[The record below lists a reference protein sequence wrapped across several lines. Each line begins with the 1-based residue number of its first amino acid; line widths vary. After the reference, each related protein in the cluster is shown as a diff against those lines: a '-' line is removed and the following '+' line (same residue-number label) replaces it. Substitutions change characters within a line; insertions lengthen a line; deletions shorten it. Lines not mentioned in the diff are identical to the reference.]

1 MLVGN
6 LEYDEGISNS
16 FVVEVYWEKENGE
29 KGKRKKVLKGNKG
42 RFWRNVVRGY

>member
-16 FVVEVYWEKENGE
+16 FVVEVYCEKEKE
-29 KGKRKKVLKGNKG
+29 ERRRK
-42 RFWRNVVRGY
+42 Y

>member
-16 FVVEVYWEKENGE
+16 FVVEVYCEKEKRREKRGE
-29 KGKRKKVLKGNKG
+29 SIERI
-42 RFWRNVVRGY
+42 